1 MKKVYLHGELGSRF
15 GEIWDLDVSSPL
27 EAISALCANNFK
39 IREYIQKAHQE
50 GISYGVK
57 KSCGEVL
64 NHQGEFEM
72 STDSDFHIFPIA
84 QGSQAFAINLIV
96 TAITTAA
103 SMYVQKQMS
112 KAMERDDSVLQAQ
125 TQSFIYTGRQNR
137 FEQGSTVPLGYGRM
151 NVGTNIISSCSI
163 NYDFNSEKVKIYNF
177 ENGLYSLIPFYEDP
191 EGYEEYGPLGASF
204 LKKTFDGSSE
214 YRVIDPTFLSLRNR
228 LKNILQSTMGSPD
241 ALYGGNKTQA
251 EIQSERV
258 TMNQCKG
265 DSIVGYYCYSWDWA
279 KGVSPTLLPNF
290 NPDTGNWYADTKSI
304 DNKTFAIPPE
314 DAQKNSFVCIQ
325 SEPLLETEPLGNFYP
340 IFWSEE
346 ALSDIKQSLSMKNLF
361 EAFPVEVG
369 QRWIN
374 GNKDN
379 GLGWFKLESTSVYKA
394 IDLVCEGSIDGF
406 ASKNGSKLSFDKD
419 FKVNEASS
427 SSTRNESDDYLQAV
441 HLDSTPVKEVNY
453 TAGTDS
459 YNINEFDID
468 VGLNSQGNIGADDQ
482 LPLREQYLFSATTKE
497 INSKLYGPQ
506 AITQITMSQSE
517 VSQFQRN
524 RTYTRGFYVLNQE
537 NGESVRYKINKNLSN
552 KFSKSENYIY
562 QEDLSKSEIVFTGS
576 ETSANF
582 FVPDQ
587 GFQDFQLIR
596 DKNSFSSGDKI
607 RTRTSS
613 GEWEYY
619 ILNNANFLGEYN
631 ANTDYR
637 DSVGKLVLKNSSLL
651 YKITPDVGEPGSPM
665 IEGFDAVSIE
675 VDNRA
680 VYTDLGKILRAE
692 GVVGQAIDITP
703 GSSGDISNNFW
714 TKISINSPTEIK
726 KNGSQDITGDI
737 NLFTAAGDHS
747 TLIEKSQEE
756 ENYISHT
763 IINPL
768 VEQAYVSLQV
778 DQLMYVYEGDHIEVT
793 YKIGKLWVYLLG
805 GMSIYFLAKAAIS
818 TTKATASAADGAG
831 AVDPAAKVS
840 EPIKAAQES
849 AEAAEAG
856 AMSSIISSIAFGS
869 SAVIA
874 DNHEF
879 KVGTKVENSGES
891 WPNRAKFRI
900 KYGNEGEIMYSTDV
914 YMYGIATSPYR
925 KDVKLYL
932 PPNPEQKNR
941 TIKVYKLNRERNPV
955 KEGEQAARYKE
966 SMSLASI
973 TEVTPVNLSYPNSVV
988 IGTRVNARDYP
999 SLPERNYHLRLKKVA
1014 LPDVN
1019 TYDPETRRYLQNWNG
1034 LFMGQSSK
1042 ADVIPEEAKR
1052 WSDNPA
1058 WCLYD
1063 LISNKRYGV
1072 ARFGIK
1078 PENIDRWTLYKM
1090 AKYCD
1095 EYIPTGYSAK
1105 YQKREFVYQ
1114 SEESNGYSIIIQD
1127 NTEKF
1132 TNEFNHPSKK
1142 LAIFYDNGS
1151 YDSII
1156 INDVVSA
1163 NNKVI
1168 LKHKPLF
1175 DTGKCAVE
1183 VDYPLVEPRYTLN
1196 AFIMNQSNAFKL
1208 INEFA
1213 SVFRAFS
1220 YWQGGTINFFQ
1231 DEKRNPIMLFA
1242 NNNISKDGFSYSS
1255 TPKTAR
1261 ANVCKI
1267 KYLDKYNDFRPK
1279 MEYFEDED
1287 AIKENNIIEQT
1298 VDGFG
1303 ITSKSQAK
1311 RAAEFLIK
1319 SANRE
1324 TELVSFKTSLLGS
1337 YLRPG
1342 DVIEVLDSKRN
1353 VGKFSG
1359 KILDISVESDGRTGL
1374 IKVDYPISL
1383 IIDPANKKTW
1393 KKITFYIPSQ
1403 NQTIESLDTIG
1414 SPTDEEI
1421 DGLRQTQIAEYY
1433 VSEVYENDTRLKLYS
1448 SPYEFIEGKY
1458 TWGQAF
1464 KDAKERGGKLA
1475 RIYNEDEANLMK
1487 IVLPEDALGWI
1498 GGYHGTETDGLA
1510 TFVWHQ
1516 SNSCEPNDNV
1526 IEYFDWAENYPS
1538 AGSSDKRDNYIQV
1551 QGSTDINIHGKW
1563 IHDSPNHT
1571 TGYMLEKPF
1580 DNSLNHLDGISGT
1593 TFVLESD
1600 IHFASKKQYKVIN
1613 ITEESKG
1620 IFNIQGIQYDVDKFD
1635 NIEKEASLRDPVSPV
1650 IFTEKTLAPPAAVK
1664 VEILDEDT
1672 ENYVPYGLKAI
1683 WENDSAA
1690 ASYRVQFFDANEL
1703 LATFEINNDL
1713 TSSEMSYIYRN
1724 KRISEGGSYYVRIY
1738 SVPN

>member
-1 MKKVYLHGELGSRF
+1 MKKVYLHGELGRRF

-27 EAISALCANNFK
+27 EAISALCANNFQ

-57 KSCGEVL
+57 KSSGEVL
-64 NHQGEFEM
+64 NHQDEFEM
-72 STDSDFHIFPIA
+72 STGGDFHIFPIA
-84 QGSQAFAINLIV
+84 QGSQAFAISLIT

-103 SMYVQKQMS
+103 SMYVQKQLS

-163 NYDFNSEKVKIYNF
+163 NYDFNNEKVKLYNF
-177 ENGLYSLIPFYEDP
+177 QNGLYSLVPFYQDP

-204 LKKTFDGSSE
+204 IKKTFDGSSE
-214 YRVIDPTFLSLRNR
+214 YRVIDPTFLNLRNQ
-228 LKNILQSTMGSPD
+228 LQGIGLSMIGSPD

-251 EIQSERV
+251 EIREQIAM
-258 TMNQCKG
+258 MNQCQG
-265 DSIVGYYCYSWDWA
+265 DSVVGYYCYSWDWS
-279 KGVSPTLLPNF
+279 KGVNPTLLPNF
-290 NPDTGNWYADTKSI
+290 DASTGNWHADTKNI
-304 DNKTFAIPPE
+304 DNQTFAIPPE

-325 SEPLLETEPLGNFYP
+325 SEPLLETEALGNFYP

-346 ALSDIKQSLSMKNLF
+346 SLDDIKKSLDIQNLF

-374 GNKDN
+374 GSKDN

-427 SSTRNESDDYLQAV
+427 SSNRNESDDYLQAV

-453 TAGTDS
+453 TAGIDS

-468 VGLNSQGNIGADDQ
+468 VGLNSRGDVGADDQ

-497 INSKLYGPQ
+497 INARLYGPQ
-506 AITQITMSQSE
+506 AITQTTIAQSE
-517 VSQFQRN
+517 TNQFQKN
-524 RTYTRGFYVLNQE
+524 RTYNRGFYVINQE
-537 NGESVRYKINKNLSN
+537 NGESVKYKINKNLSN
-552 KFSKSENYIY
+552 KFSTDENYIY
-562 QEDLSKSEIVFTGS
+562 QSELSRAEIVFTGS
-576 ETSANF
+576 DTSATF
-582 FVPDQ
+582 FVPEQ
-587 GFQDFQLIR
+587 GFKNFQDISSK
-596 DKNSFSSGDKI
+596 DSFSTGDKI
-607 RTRTSS
+607 KTQTFD
-613 GEWEYY
+613 GAWQYY
-619 ILNNANFLGEYN
+619 ILKNENFLGAYN

-637 DSVGKLVLKNSSLL
+637 NSIGKLVTKSSSV
-651 YKITPDVGEPGSPM
+651 YKIKPDIGGPGSSPEQGLERLGITIDDRTVFNDM
-665 IEGFDAVSIE
+665 
-675 VDNRA
+675 
-680 VYTDLGKILRAE
+680 GKILQAE

-703 GSSGDISNNFW
+703 GSSGDTSNNFW
-714 TKISINSPTEIK
+714 SKISINSPTEVK
-726 KNGSQDITGDI
+726 KDGAQDITRDI
-737 NLFTAAGDHS
+737 NLFTLAGTHS
-747 TLIEKSQEE
+747 TTIEKSQEE

-768 VEQAYVSLQV
+768 VEQAYVSLQI
-778 DQLMYVYEGDHIEVT
+778 DALSYIYEGDYIKVT
-793 YKIGKLWVYLLG
+793 YKIGEIWMAMLDIAFAYGVAKFVWHTANATISATEATAFTTAGKLPEAKLAKNEARDHVKDAALG
-805 GMSIYFLAKAAIS
+805 NAMSI
-818 TTKATASAADGAG
+818 
-831 AVDPAAKVS
+831 
-840 EPIKAAQES
+840 
-849 AEAAEAG
+849 AAEE
-856 AMSSIISSIAFGS
+856 ISDELDSNEQFNLG
-869 SAVIA
+869 
-874 DNHEF
+874 N
-879 KVGTKVENSGES
+879 KTENSGET

-900 KYGNEGEIMYSTDV
+900 KYGNEGEVMYSTDV

-941 TIKVYKLNRERNPV
+941 TIKVYKLNRERNLV

-973 TEVTPVNLSYPNSVV
+973 TEITPVNLSYPNSVV

-999 SLPERNYHLRLKKVA
+999 NLPERNYHLRLKKVA
-1014 LPDVN
+1014 LPDIT

-1042 ADVIPEEAKR
+1042 SDSVPEEAKR

-1114 SEESNGYSIIIQD
+1114 SEESDGYSIIIQG
-1127 NTEKF
+1127 NIEKF

-1156 INDVVSA
+1156 INDIVSD

-1175 DTGKCAVE
+1175 DTGRCAVE

-1231 DEKRNPIMLFA
+1231 DEKRSPIMLFS

-1287 AIKENNIIEQT
+1287 AIKQNNIIEQT

-1342 DVIEVLDSKRN
+1342 DIIEVLDSKRN
-1353 VGKFSG
+1353 IGKFSG
-1359 KILDISVESDGRTGL
+1359 KILDISVETDGRTGS

-1393 KKITFYIPSQ
+1393 KKITFYTPSQ
-1403 NQTIESLDTIG
+1403 NHTIESLDAIG
-1414 SPTDEEI
+1414 SPTDQEI
-1421 DGLRQTQIAEYY
+1421 DGLRQSQIAEYY
-1433 VSEVYENDTRLKLYS
+1433 VSEVYENDTRLKLYN

-1458 TWGQAF
+1458 TWDQAF

-1475 RIYNEDEANLMK
+1475 RINNEDEANLMK
-1487 IVLPEDALGWI
+1487 IILPEDALGWI
-1498 GGYHGTETDGLA
+1498 GGYHGTEVDGVS

-1516 SNSCEPNDNV
+1516 SNSCEPNDNA

-1551 QGSTDINIHGKW
+1551 QGSTDMEDHGKW
-1563 IHDSPNHT
+1563 IHDDSNSR
-1571 TGYMLEKPF
+1571 TGYILEKPF
-1580 DNSLNHLDGISGT
+1580 DGSLSNLDGISGT
-1593 TFVLESD
+1593 TFVLESN

-1620 IFNIQGIQYDVDKFD
+1620 IFNIQGLQYDIDKFD
-1635 NIEKEASLRDPVSPV
+1635 NIEKEASLTAPVSPV
-1650 IFTEKTLAPPAAVK
+1650 IFTEKTLAPPASVK
-1664 VEILDEDT
+1664 IEILDEDA
-1672 ENYVPYGLKAI
+1672 ENHVPYGLKAI

-1690 ASYRVQFFDANEL
+1690 ASYRVQFFDTNDL
-1703 LATFEINNDL
+1703 LATFEINNDQK
-1713 TSSEMSYIYRN
+1713 SSEMSYIYRN
-1724 KRISEGGSYYVRIY
+1724 KRISEGGSYYVRVY